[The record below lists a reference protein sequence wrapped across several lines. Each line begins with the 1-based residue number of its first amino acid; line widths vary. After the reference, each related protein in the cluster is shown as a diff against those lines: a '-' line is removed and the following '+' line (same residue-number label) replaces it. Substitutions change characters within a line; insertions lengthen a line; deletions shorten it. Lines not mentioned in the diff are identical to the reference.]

1 VRVLLTAHAFPPRST
16 AGVEVY
22 TLRLARAL
30 RDRGHDVLVL
40 AAVHDLAAAPYSTRR
55 RGHDYVDVAE
65 VVNVHHLGTLEATYD
80 DPGMDRAGARV
91 VESFRPDVVHAQHL
105 LNLSAGLLGVA
116 RRAGAATLLTLH
128 DYWLSCPRD
137 GLRMRADGALCAT
150 MDHAVCAACLAQS
163 PYLVPPLQRGLSA
176 AARRAGLG
184 GQLHTIHALAPRIV
198 EKGLALARRVAPP
211 RADGLAQGMDRRAAR
226 LRALAADVDL
236 FLAPTGFARDRALEF
251 GLDPAKVQVRRL
263 GAVAGPARPRP
274 ASPRRRI
281 GFVGTLAPH
290 KGVDVLIR
298 AFRSVRG
305 ADLTLDLHG
314 SLTAHPGYVAELR
327 RAADGDP
334 RIRFHGPFAEGDQPR
349 VLAAIDLLAL
359 PSVWWENS
367 PLTVL
372 EALAAGIPVVASAI
386 GGLPE
391 IVADGDTGLLVPAS
405 DVEALRRALEDVTGG
420 RVLAEGREPVP
431 LSTAADGAR
440 DLEELYA
447 RRARVEPHAPARGSA
462 PRATVVTLVKN
473 GAPYLRDLMESLNGQ
488 ELEGGLEVLA
498 VDSGSTDGS
507 LAILEAHG
515 ARVLRVP
522 PDSFDHGGT
531 RNLAASEARGAVVVF
546 LSQDAVPAGTS
557 FVHTL
562 VETLEAD
569 PRLAGAFARQVPRSG
584 ADPLTR
590 RDLAAWV
597 AAAPAARVVFL
608 PETSALEAL
617 SPLERHRLLAFD
629 DVASAVRREVLLA
642 HPFARTRF
650 GEDVE
655 WAQRVLRQGF
665 GIGYVPSAVV
675 VHSHARTARGLFR
688 RNYLGHRVL
697 QRLFGL
703 RTIPDLPHLVRASAG
718 ALASDLAT
726 LAREGARASAWLAAP
741 AQALA
746 ASYGQY
752 RGARDEAEGRPYPD
766 WA

>member
-1 VRVLLTAHAFPPRST
+1 MRVLLTAHAFPPRST

-30 RDRGHDVLVL
+30 RARGHEVLVL
-40 AAVHDLAAAPYSTRR
+40 AAVHDLAAPPYSIRR
-55 RGHDYVDVAE
+55 RRHEDVDVVD
-65 VVNVHHLGTLEATYD
+65 VVNVHHIGTLEATYD
-80 DPGMDRAGARV
+80 DPGIDRALNPVIEA
-91 VESFRPDVVHAQHL
+91 FRPDVVHAQHL
-105 LNLSAGLLGVA
+105 LNLSAGLLDTA
-116 RRAGAATLLTLH
+116 RRTGAATLLTLH

-150 MDHAVCAACLAQS
+150 MDHAVCAACLADS

-176 AARRAGLG
+176 AARQAGLG
-184 GQLHTIHALAPRIV
+184 GQLHKVHALAPRIV
-198 EKGLALARRVAPP
+198 EKGLALARRVAP
-211 RADGLAQGMDRRAAR
+211 ASAASLAEDMDRRADR
-226 LRALAADVDL
+226 LRALAAQVDL
-236 FLAPTGFARDRALEF
+236 FLAPTAFARERALEF
-251 GLDPAKVQVRRL
+251 GLDPAQVQVRRL
-263 GAVAGPARPRP
+263 GAIAGPAKPRP
-274 ASPRRRI
+274 AKPRRRV

-298 AFRSVRG
+298 AFRSLPG

-314 SLTAHPGYVAELR
+314 SLITHAGYVAELR

-334 RIRFHGPFAEGDQPR
+334 RIRFHGPFAEGEQPR
-349 VLAAIDLLAL
+349 VLSAIDLLAL

-391 IVADGDTGLLVPAS
+391 IVAHGDTGLLVPAS
-405 DVEALRRALEDVTGG
+405 DAEALRRALADITEG

-431 LSTAADGAR
+431 LPTAADGAR
-440 DLEELYA
+440 ELEELYA
-447 RRARVEPHAPARGSA
+447 RRAWVGPRAAPAASA
-462 PRATVVTLVKN
+462 PRATVVTLVKD
-473 GAPYLRDLMESLNGQ
+473 GSPYLGDLMDSLNGQ
-488 ELEGGLEVLA
+488 ELPGGLEVLA

-507 LAILEAHG
+507 PAILEAHG

-522 PDSFDHGGT
+522 PDAFDHGET
-531 RNLAASEARGAVVVF
+531 RNLAAREARGTVVVF
-546 LSQDAVPAGTS
+546 LSQDALPAGPR
-557 FVHTL
+557 FVLTL
-562 VETLEAD
+562 VEALEAD
-569 PRLAGAFARQVPRSG
+569 PRLAGAFARQVPRAG

-590 RDLAAWV
+590 RDLASWV
-597 AAAPAARVVFL
+597 AGSPASRVVFL
-608 PETSALEAL
+608 PESSALEML

-642 HPFARTRF
+642 HPFVRTRF

-655 WAQRVLRQGF
+655 WAQRVLREGF
-665 GIGYVPSAVV
+665 GIVYVPSAVV
-675 VHSHARTARGLFR
+675 VHSHARTVRGLFR

-718 ALASDLAT
+718 AVASDLAT
-726 LAREGARASAWLAAP
+726 LALEGASASAWLAAP

-752 RGARDEAEGRPYPD
+752 RGARDEVEGRPYPD